1 MNIVLWLIQGLL
13 GLAFL
18 MAGGSKLIM
27 PIEELAVNMSF
38 VNEVP
43 ALMVRF
49 IGFAELLGAIGLIVP
64 SATRILPWLTPLA
77 AAGLATVM
85 VLAIPMHLS
94 LGEPFGAIIPSVV
107 LMHLSVLVA
116 VGRTKFKPISGR
128 NADDQRTSA
137 SGAL

>member
-1 MNIVLWLIQGLL
+1 MNIIFWLIQGLL
-13 GLAFL
+13 GLVFL
-18 MAGGSKLIM
+18 MAGGSKLM
-27 PIEELAVNMSF
+27 LPIEELAVNMSF

-49 IGFAELLGAIGLIVP
+49 IGFAEVLGAIGLVVP
-64 SATRILPWLTPLA
+64 SVTRILPWLTPLA

-85 VLAIPMHLS
+85 ALAIPMHLS

-116 VGRTKFKPISGR
+116 VGRTKYAPISGR

-137 SGAL
+137 SVAL